1 MKRLIVLLALA
12 GCAAPAPATKIVTVT
27 PTLPAGLLTCAPA
40 PEVPAA
46 VNQSVVANY
55 IVALWQAGQDC
66 RAHVAAISQLF
77 SNQSRP
83 Q

>member
-1 MKRLIVLLALA
+1 MKRLAFLLLLA
-12 GCAAPAPATKIVTVT
+12 GCAAPAPVTKIVTVT
-27 PTLPAGLLTCAPA
+27 PTMPAGFLSCAPA

-46 VNQSVVANY
+46 VSQAVVANY